1 MLGSRT
7 AAPADPSFLKRC
19 HPFPAP
25 PEQSQPAKLAH
36 PSCYFEVLSLAPSY
50 GNVPREGNAGV
61 ASLRVPADTG
71 EWENS
76 SKTRCTSQPERSCR
90 VLGELQGSGII
101 SICRRLRFPWGEGV
115 LQGLGLRKSRHREG
129 SCVPTPHTVRDPH
142 HARYTKS
149 SMAKPKH
156 PRKSSSSSGKGQLNP
171 SVAAPGT
178 FRGPG
183 ALAQHQK
190 CLCASHPRDDEK
202 PPPCSSAPHFCQREI
217 SSISQPR

>member
-25 PEQSQPAKLAH
+25 PEQSQPSKLAH

-129 SCVPTPHTVRDPH
+129 PVCQHLTLSGTPTT
-142 HARYTKS
+142 
-149 SMAKPKH
+149 
-156 PRKSSSSSGKGQLNP
+156 
-171 SVAAPGT
+171 PGT
-178 FRGPG
+178 PRAPWPSPNTPEK
-183 ALAQHQK
+183 ALPAQAK
-190 CLCASHPRDDEK
+190 GS
-202 PPPCSSAPHFCQREI
+202 
-217 SSISQPR
+217 